1 MELLV
6 SWTGCSC
13 QVGGDSELRRLRLL
27 SEFVCPR
34 LSLWTVP
41 AVADASKLFIVLSSY
56 QLLGSLDAS
65 LELLEVG
72 QSKPSRQSKGY
83 KTSKP
88 RKSTESLDA
97 RKPSTQHGHPKRSN
111 SCPSAGQFDP
121 VKVWS
126 PSDKAEFVTSFKGQ
140 LLFLCRN
147 CRRRCSSFAHRTCPY
162 HPARTASGTFLLEGV
177 C

>member
-1 MELLV
+1 MECKDLYTYSYLHLYTTTGLMELLV

-88 RKSTESLDA
+88 RKTTESLDA
-97 RKPSTQHGHPKRSN
+97 RKYHHRPSTDIPK
-111 SCPSAGQFDP
+111 DP
-121 VKVWS
+121 TLAPRQV
-126 PSDKAEFVTSFKGQ
+126 
-140 LLFLCRN
+140 
-147 CRRRCSSFAHRTCPY
+147 SSI
-162 HPARTASGTFLLEGV
+162 L
-177 C
+177 